1 MAAKDW
7 DVERYEAGHGYVW
20 TFGRGL
26 IEWLNP
32 QAGERILDAGCGA
45 GHLSAEIAATAAKVL
60 GVDSAPS
67 MIAQARLNYPKARY
81 ANLEFA
87 LADLVAF
94 TPAEPFDA
102 VFSNAVLHWVRPPEE
117 AAKGLA
123 AALRPGGRFVAEFG
137 GHGNIAR
144 IQAALGEHR
153 HPWFFPSIAEYSAIL
168 ESAGLEPVQAILFD
182 RPTRVEGAG
191 GLDDWLQ
198 MYIPGLDASVRQSA
212 VERLKPEM
220 FADGVWTLDYRRLR
234 IQARK
239 PSEPRP

>member
-32 QAGERILDAGCGA
+32 QPGERILDAGCGA
-45 GHLSAEIAATAAKVL
+45 GQLSAEIAATGAKVL

-67 MIAQARLNYPKARY
+67 MVAQARLNYPKARY
-81 ANLEFA
+81 PNLEFA
-87 LADLVAF
+87 LADLTGF
-94 TPAEPFDA
+94 TAKEPFDA

-117 AAKGLA
+117 AAKRLA
-123 AALRPGGRFVAEFG
+123 DALRPGGRLVVEFG
-137 GHGNIAR
+137 GHGNVAL
-144 IQAALGEHR
+144 IQAALGDQR
-153 HPWFFPSIAEYSAIL
+153 YPWFFPSIAEYGTIL
-168 ESAGLEPVQAILFD
+168 ESVGLEPIQAILFD
-182 RPTRVEGAG
+182 RPTRVEGTG

-198 MYIPGLDASVRQSA
+198 MYIPSLDAKVRQAA
-212 VERLKPEM
+212 VDQLKSEM
-220 FADGVWTLDYRRLR
+220 YADGAWTLDYRRLR

-239 PSEPRP
+239 NV